1 MHDYHTEQMELWKLS
16 ILTMGFVIIL
26 KDLPN
31 IIVNVLFSIS
41 NELKYSPS
49 KSTLIFIHEVF
60 RILSNK

>member
-31 IIVNVLFSIS
+31 IIVNVLFSI
-41 NELKYSPS
+41 
-49 KSTLIFIHEVF
+49 
-60 RILSNK
+60 